1 MTVMG
6 DMKCMQIIH
15 GYFYVSFVANNSI
28 VNSFQLYR
36 CVVKVQYLHIN
47 RKLTATKSTTLFKL
61 NHFKGD
67 SKKHTFY
74 VWKKNWK
81 KLKYMLFVSQIHSSP
96 HVVTKSMN
104 FSDILLV
111 FFLFWTF
118 CSFIS
123 SSYSIFCLFFYIFLQ
138 SFHIY
143 KIHCRVWSTRS
154 LCYFYLWIYETC
166 YTIFVAAKINCRK
179 RQSLHSS

>member
-96 HVVTKSMN
+96 HVVTKSIN

-123 SSYSIFCLFFYIFLQ
+123 SSYSMFCLFFIF
-138 SFHIY
+138 FCNHFTFTKYTVVCGVHAVYAI
-143 KIHCRVWSTRS
+143 
-154 LCYFYLWIYETC
+154 FIYE
-166 YTIFVAAKINCRK
+166 YTKHAT
-179 RQSLHSS
+179 QYL